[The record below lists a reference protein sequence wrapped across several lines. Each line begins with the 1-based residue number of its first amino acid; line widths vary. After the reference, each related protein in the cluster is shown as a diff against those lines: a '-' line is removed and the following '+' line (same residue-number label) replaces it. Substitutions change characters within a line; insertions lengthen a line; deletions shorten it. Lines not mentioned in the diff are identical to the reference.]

1 MTSLTI
7 AIAREQDQDITALDW
22 HQWLSSNLLAGQDYQ
37 LLYWE
42 DRVDVEFF
50 NPAAHDDFV
59 ACNSL

>member
-1 MTSLTI
+1 MTTLTI
-7 AIAREQDQDITALDW
+7 AISITLDQDITDLDW
-22 HQWLSSNLLAGQDYQ
+22 HQWLTANLLAGQDYQ

-50 NPAAHDDFV
+50 DPAAHDDFV